1 MLPTAP
7 HSSLVKFMSE
17 NEKEPIRLDQ
27 FLKLVNAVG
36 SGGEAKHLI
45 QGGQVTVNN
54 EVETRRGRKL
64 ANGDIVKLDDM
75 EYLVEVD

>member
-1 MLPTAP
+1 MTD
-7 HSSLVKFMSE
+7 
-17 NEKEPIRLDQ
+17 KEPIRLDQ
-27 FLKLVNAVG
+27 FLKLVNAVS

-64 ANGDIVKLDDM
+64 ANGDIVRMDDM
-75 EYLVEVD
+75 EYMVETEDD

>member
-1 MLPTAP
+1 M
-7 HSSLVKFMSE
+7 M

-64 ANGDIVKLDDM
+64 ANGDIVRLDDL
-75 EYLVEVD
+75 EYMVEIE

>member
-1 MLPTAP
+1 
-7 HSSLVKFMSE
+7 MSE
-17 NEKEPIRLDQ
+17 LEPIRLDQ
-27 FLKLVNAVG
+27 FLKLVNAVS

-54 EVETRRGRKL
+54 EVEIRRGRKL

-75 EYLVEVD
+75 EYLLKLNRASVAFSRT